1 MKEGE
6 KMKING
12 KEFSSEGIKNISS
25 LLNKLNVN
33 ESKVVVELN
42 KEIIAKEDYS
52 KINLEDDDTIEIVSF
67 VGGG

>member
-1 MKEGE
+1 
-6 KMKING
+6 MKING

-67 VGGG
+67 VSGG

>member
-1 MKEGE
+1 
-6 KMKING
+6 MKING